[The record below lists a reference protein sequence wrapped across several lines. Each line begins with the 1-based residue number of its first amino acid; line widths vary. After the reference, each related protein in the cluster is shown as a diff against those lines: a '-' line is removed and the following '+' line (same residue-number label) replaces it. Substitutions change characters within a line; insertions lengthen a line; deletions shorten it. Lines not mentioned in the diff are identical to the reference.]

1 MSKPNDD
8 LQFSHIEHEGNQ
20 ITKTSSYGDKEESK
34 Y

>member
-8 LQFSHIEHEGNQ
+8 LQFSHIEREGNQ
-20 ITKTSSYGDKEESK
+20 IAKTSSSGDREESK